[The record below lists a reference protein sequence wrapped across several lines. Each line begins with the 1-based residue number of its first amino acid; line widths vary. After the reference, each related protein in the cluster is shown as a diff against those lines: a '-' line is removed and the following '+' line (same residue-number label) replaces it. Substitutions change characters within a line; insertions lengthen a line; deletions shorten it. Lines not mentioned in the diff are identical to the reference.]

1 MVVLEKMGY
10 YGQTSV
16 PETSMVS
23 DWAKAEPHP
32 GIEDHALIGDMHSA
46 ALVTKGGTIDWLC
59 LPAFDSDACFAA
71 LLGTPDNGYWRIA
84 PIEIKSKTLRRY
96 RKDTL
101 ILETDFTT
109 ETGTVRLVDFMPPWA
124 GRDHSEICRSVECL
138 DGKVSMRSELTP
150 RFAFGRA
157 IPRVVKLE
165 EATQALA
172 GPDALYLHGG
182 PTPGA
187 PLLATDFVLSKGD
200 IVSYVL
206 CDARSWEAPPHASNY
221 AKAERET
228 EEYWKVWCSKIQAPS
243 QWRDEVFRSLITLK
257 SCTYEPTGG
266 IVAAP
271 TTSLPETPGG
281 VRNWDYRFCWLRD
294 AVLTVNALT
303 RSGLSQE
310 AVQFF
315 RWVLRAVAGD
325 PAQVQIMYGIR
336 GERRLSEVQLDWLEG
351 YGNAKPVRVGNAA
364 YEQFQLD
371 VLGELSIVIYEVSK
385 EPEFS
390 GSLGPEAERA
400 LFNIAHYV
408 SNAWRRP
415 DRGIWEM
422 RGPERSFTASK
433 VSAWTSLDRAI
444 RYSEEKG
451 LTEPLGDLR
460 AVRTEIFEDVCH
472 NGFDQKQN
480 TFTQYYG
487 GKGLDASLL
496 FIPISGFLPAT
507 DPRVLGTV
515 AALEREL
522 LQDGLLLRFKP
533 EGEVD
538 GLSGDEG
545 VFLACSF
552 WLASVYHMQGR
563 EEDAR
568 KLFER
573 VLSLANDVGL
583 LAEEYDPK
591 GRRQLGNFPQAFS
604 HFPLI
609 NLAYLLSER
618 KPGTS

>member
-1 MVVLEKMGY
+1 
-10 YGQTSV
+10 
-16 PETSMVS
+16 
-23 DWAKAEPHP
+23 
-32 GIEDHALIGDMHSA
+32 
-46 ALVTKGGTIDWLC
+46 
-59 LPAFDSDACFAA
+59 
-71 LLGTPDNGYWRIA
+71 
-84 PIEIKSKTLRRY
+84 
-96 RKDTL
+96 
-101 ILETDFTT
+101 
-109 ETGTVRLVDFMPPWA
+109 
-124 GRDHSEICRSVECL
+124 
-138 DGKVSMRSELTP
+138 MRSELTP

-157 IPRVVKLE
+157 IPRVVQVK

-172 GPDALYLHGG
+172 GPDALYLYGG

-187 PLLATDFVLSKGD
+187 PILATDFVLSKGD
-200 IVSYVL
+200 MVSYVL
-206 CDARSWEAPPHASNY
+206 ADARSWEAPPHASNY
-221 AKAERET
+221 ARAERET
-228 EEYWKVWCSKIQAPS
+228 EEYWRVWCSKIQAPAR
-243 QWRDEVFRSLITLK
+243 WRDEVFRSLITLK
-257 SCTYEPTGG
+257 AFTYEPTGG

-281 VRNWDYRFCWLRD
+281 ERNWDYRFCWLRD

-303 RSGLSQE
+303 RSGIGQE
-310 AVQFF
+310 AIPFF
-315 RWVLRAVAGD
+315 RWVIRAVAGD

-336 GERRLSEVQLDWLEG
+336 GERRLSEVQLGWLEG
-351 YGNAKPVRVGNAA
+351 YGSAKPVRVGNAA

-371 VLGELSIVIYEVSK
+371 VLGELSIVLYEVSK
-385 EPEFS
+385 KPEIR
-390 GSLGPEAERA
+390 GSLGPETERA
-400 LFNIAHYV
+400 LFNIARYV

-444 RYSEEKG
+444 RYAEENG
-451 LTEPLGDLR
+451 LTEPIDDLR
-460 AVRTEIFEDVCH
+460 VERTKIFEDVCR
-472 NGFDQKQN
+472 NGFDQEQN

-507 DPRVLGTV
+507 DSRVLGTV
-515 AALEREL
+515 AALERGL

-552 WLASVYHMQGR
+552 WLATVYHMQGR
-563 EEDAR
+563 EDDAR

-591 GRRQLGNFPQAFS
+591 ERRQLGNFPQAFS

-609 NLAYLLSER
+609 NLAYLLSEQ
-618 KPGTS
+618 KP